1 MVGAGEKGLAS
12 SRWAPINTGH
22 PPYYWTSNKFR
33 HPASSSSAT
42 ATATHTTTTTT
53 TSTSTTRTHQ
63 HPHHQR
69 PPPTSTAPIT
79 TPSHTSPT
87 TTTTNGTTYPR
98 SNHPYEPDASSLTR
112 VPTPWSELSRFMKI
126 ARRMRWKLPFLGQ
139 AYRAATDRDLN
150 TPDDRAEAELMFK
163 LDFFEYYMLLERA
176 LVHLM
181 GVFGV
186 RITGAFGG
194 TTRPGSRTPN
204 GNGSGN
210 GSRGGTPRP
219 PHAQGDHR
227 FHANVLEAL
236 DDPRNPL
243 HPVLGASSSSGGDE
257 GLDDHPEGD
266 ARYAL
271 ARAKELRNRWKNADE
286 PASSGP
292 SAVARPLEDYDLER
306 ILESIFAGLE
316 GAYVIAERYVAGVR
330 ALAAERGV
338 LIPGGVGVGGPGA
351 ATPPMENGYGAGAG
365 GGGEEEAQW
374 EFMVDAMDWE
384 AV

>member
-1 MVGAGEKGLAS
+1 
-12 SRWAPINTGH
+12 
-22 PPYYWTSNKFR
+22 
-33 HPASSSSAT
+33 
-42 ATATHTTTTTT
+42 
-53 TSTSTTRTHQ
+53 
-63 HPHHQR
+63 
-69 PPPTSTAPIT
+69 
-79 TPSHTSPT
+79 
-87 TTTTNGTTYPR
+87 
-98 SNHPYEPDASSLTR
+98 
-112 VPTPWSELSRFMKI
+112 MKI

-186 RITGAFGG
+186 RITGAFRGG
-194 TTRPGSRTPN
+194 MSTSSRSGSRTNLN
-204 GNGSGN
+204 GNGIGN
-210 GSRGGTPRP
+210 GNGNGVG
-219 PHAQGDHR
+219 QGHVQSDHR
-227 FHANVLEAL
+227 FHANVLDAL

-243 HPVLGASSSSGGDE
+243 HPVLGAATEAPTDT
-257 GLDDHPEGD
+257 GD

-286 PASSGP
+286 PDSVAATSAS
-292 SAVARPLEDYDLER
+292 AKLAAAARPLEDYDLER
-306 ILESIFAGLE
+306 ILESIFEGLE

-338 LIPGGVGVGGPGA
+338 VVPGA
-351 ATPPMENGYGAGAG
+351 SGMGLGTPPPENSN